1 MDKLV
6 KVIDN
11 LIISIKQVKNDI
23 NGNLRYTITVYE
35 NDNDNEFIKVTYFY
49 KDKINK
55 GRYNRKNDTITITSN
70 YIKDTLKEI
79 IEKLK

>member
-6 KVIDN
+6 KVNDN
-11 LIISIKQVKNDI
+11 LIISVKQIKNDI

-35 NDNDNEFIKVTYFY
+35 NDNDNEFIKMTYFY
-49 KDKINK
+49 KGKINI
-55 GRYNRKNDTITITSN
+55 GRYSKKNDCITITSN
-70 YIKDTLKEI
+70 YIKDNINTI